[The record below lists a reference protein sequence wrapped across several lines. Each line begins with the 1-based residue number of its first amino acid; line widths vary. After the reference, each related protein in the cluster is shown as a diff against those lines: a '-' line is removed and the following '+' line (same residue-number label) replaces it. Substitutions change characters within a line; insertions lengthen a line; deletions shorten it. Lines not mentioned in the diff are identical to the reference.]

1 MKLLAWLRTLFTR
14 KPRKES
20 TMSTINIT
28 GNIQK
33 AAITQ
38 LRSKVV
44 VDGILAAIYNGP
56 TRDDATAAA
65 TDFVNHLTLH
75 NEDSVRTA
83 CGDNFDKI
91 QSAFADQAQGIAEK
105 LADAVIDA
113 DKAEVEQQVQTYID
127 NLQYKHSI
135 DNGQDAVTAEQPAEA
150 V

>member
-1 MKLLAWLRTLFTR
+1 MKLLAWLRTFFTR
-14 KPRKES
+14 KSQKEN

-44 VDGILAAIYNGP
+44 VDGILAAIYTGP
-56 TRDDATAAA
+56 TKDDATAAA

-75 NEDSVRTA
+75 NEASVRTA
-83 CGDNFDKI
+83 CGENFDKI

-113 DKAEVEQQVQTYID
+113 DKAEVEQQVQTYVD

-135 DNGQDAVTAEQPAEA
+135 DNDQDAVTTEQPAE
-150 V
+150 VV

>member
-1 MKLLAWLRTLFTR
+1 
-14 KPRKES
+14 
-20 TMSTINIT
+20 MSTINIT

-33 AAITQ
+33 AAISQ
-38 LRSKVV
+38 LRSKGV
-44 VDGILAAIYNGP
+44 VDGILAAIYTGP

-113 DKAEVEQQVQTYID
+113 DKAEVEGQVQNYVD
-127 NLQYKHSI
+127 HLQYKHNI
-135 DNGQDAVTAEQPAEA
+135 DNGQDTYKETGVEL
-150 V
+150 VN

>member
-1 MKLLAWLRTLFTR
+1 MKLLAWLRTFFTR
-14 KPRKES
+14 KSKKEN

-44 VDGILAAIYNGP
+44 VDGILAAIYTGP
-56 TRDDATAAA
+56 TKDDATAAA

-75 NEDSVRTA
+75 NEASVRTA
-83 CGDNFDKI
+83 CGENFDKI

-113 DKAEVEQQVQTYID
+113 DKAEVEQQVQTYVD

-135 DNGQDAVTAEQPAEA
+135 DDGQDAVNAGQPAEA